1 MTMGDSV
8 YPSGSLA
15 VAGQVELGWAAPT
28 VYQPVSIPVGSLVEV
43 SVVVGPV
50 LAGEVGVVVERLGA
64 VGNRSALCR
73 VATGRGTV
81 ELPEYVLKL
90 LSVMPWE

>member
-15 VAGQVELGWAAPT
+15 AAGQVELGWAAPT
-28 VYQPVSIPVGSLVEV
+28 VYRPVVIPVGSLVEV
-43 SVVVGPV
+43 GVLVGPV

-64 VGNRSALCR
+64 VGNRAVLCR
-73 VATGRGTV
+73 VATGRGIV
-81 ELPEYVLKL
+81 ELPEYALKL
-90 LSVMPWE
+90 LSVMARE